1 MQKNEFK
8 SEDGMSIQ
16 DILENVTNDTWVVIE
31 YRIFDMTF
39 STRHSAEFYKS
50 LQSSDLLEK
59 KVNKISVNDN
69 ALILIL

>member
-1 MQKNEFK
+1 MVKPSE

-16 DILENVTNDTWVVIE
+16 DILENVANNTWVVIE

-50 LQSSDLLEK
+50 LQSADLLEK
-59 KVNKISVNDN
+59 KVKNIRVDEN
-69 ALILIL
+69 ALIFNV